1 MKKVPNQLAIVG
13 LGVLCATTWTSS
25 GSTPVMAD
33 YHVRCELR
41 SDATACAAFADRLA
55 ALESPGP
62 EDRLA
67 LLLARRSLAGLR
79 GEAFPEGDFCAGVR
93 TLATDH
99 PDYADALHN
108 LALFCTA
115 DLVESTVLLVRALQT
130 EPGNY
135 GALSSLVSRV
145 HGPAGG
151 GFADLGVAPEDLE
164 KHREALYEAARGR
177 AKWRASAY
185 PHNFGSRYVW
195 QEMFVAARYMIAEA
209 QRVGDPD
216 AAAAVRARV
225 RKDAGLDALD
235 FDGVGEC
242 RGDGWSDCPR
252 GSRGDS
258 LALACQPLLY
268 EYLGLEEVCLLA
280 VEKLAA
286 SASVGGLTIP
296 HDVLHA
302 VESATDALRRIACAE
317 TKGIS
322 PAGLLALSGDECRG
336 AEATETASVA
346 RLRAVLEHHA
356 GHWSSEH
363 YRVHANGFLGD
374 DSRLKGLRAAVRARP
389 ENERARCDLAAA
401 LAARGASAEAAALG
415 GDPECLERR
424 DFAWGDAVR

>member
-1 MKKVPNQLAIVG
+1 
-13 LGVLCATTWTSS
+13 
-25 GSTPVMAD
+25 MAD
-33 YHVRCELR
+33 YHIQCELR
-41 SDATACAAFADRLA
+41 LDATACAALADRLE

-67 LLLARRSLAGLR
+67 LLWARRSLAGLR
-79 GEAFPEGDFCAGVR
+79 GEAVPKGDFCAGVT
-93 TLATDH
+93 TLAADH
-99 PDYADALHN
+99 PDYTDALHN
-108 LALFCTA
+108 VALFCTA
-115 DLVESTVLLVRALQT
+115 DLVESTALLVRALQT

-164 KHREALYEAARGR
+164 KHREALYEAALIR
-177 AKWRASAY
+177 AKRKASAY
-185 PHNFGSRYVW
+185 PRDFGSRYVW
-195 QEMFVAARYMIAEA
+195 QELFVAARYMIAEA

-216 AAAAVRARV
+216 AAAAVGARV
-225 RKDAGLDALD
+225 LRDAGLDALD

-242 RGDGWSDCPR
+242 SGDGWSDCQR
-252 GSRGDS
+252 GSRGDN

-268 EYLGLEEVCLLA
+268 EDLGLEEVCLSA

-286 SASVGGLTIP
+286 SASADGLTIP

-302 VESATDALRRIACAE
+302 VESATHELRRVACAA
-317 TKGIS
+317 TQGIG
-322 PAGLLALSGDECRG
+322 PAGLLVLSGDECRG

-356 GHWSSEH
+356 GAWSSEH

-374 DSRLKGLRAAVRARP
+374 DRRLDGLRAAVRAHP
-389 ENERARCDLAAA
+389 ENEQARCELATA
-401 LAARGASAEAAALG
+401 LAARGASAEATALG

-424 DFAWGDAVR
+424 DFAWGDTVQDPQDPRTHAISFPRL